1 MDAAHV
7 LQRMNREGL
16 VAVLRGAFPP
26 EAALR
31 SAEALISAGISS
43 IELTTN
49 SQQPFEAMQAIKR
62 AFDLDAAVG
71 MGTVLNATMAAQA
84 LDAGA
89 DFLVSPA
96 FDRGMLAA
104 GKSVGVLAVP
114 GVLTPTEV
122 LEAATAGAALVKVFP
137 AGPMGIDYFK
147 ALRAPLDHIPMMANG
162 GTSDANVGD
171 FIRAGALACGMA
183 NWLTGDG
190 SWQPAEIVRRARLL
204 VAIVGAARRG
214 DPLPQRV

>member
-1 MDAAHV
+1 MT
-7 LQRMNREGL
+7 REGL
-16 VAVLRGAFPP
+16 VAVLRGTFPP

-71 MGTVLNATMAAQA
+71 MGTVLNAAMAAQA

-104 GKSVGVLAVP
+104 GKSAGVLAVP

-137 AGPMGIDYFK
+137 VGPMGIDYFK

-190 SWQPAEIVRRARLL
+190 SWQPAEITRRARLL
-204 VAIVGAARRG
+204 VDIVGAARRG
-214 DPLPQRV
+214 EPLPQRI